1 MEVNIVVIGAG
12 EVGAYITRLLTDPK
26 HQTQNMNV
34 SVIDPDT
41 DRIKQLDGVLDAT
54 MVKGS
59 GSHPEVLEMAGIDE
73 ADLLVAVSSN
83 DEVNLL
89 ANLYARNRGVEKSII
104 RIEADEIKASSKE
117 EPWFLGGEQPDLIFD
132 PDEDTA
138 REISELL
145 DSWGADEIATLG
157 GGQVV
162 VIGVTV
168 TAEADFS
175 GKTLS
180 QIGAE
185 YEPDWSFLVAALR
198 REGEAKIPRSEE
210 TLQAGD
216 HIWLV
221 IKRSEKSKVLET
233 LGFKR
238 KKHKR
243 ILLLGGGRTGEFL
256 ARRLV
261 KMKFREVTLVESD
274 SARAEELAEKLDGV
288 DIRKGDITDAQFI
301 SEIDAGKYD
310 AAVALTGKDE
320 ANVLSCMYA
329 KSLGTDRTIAI
340 LHKLKL
346 MDVLDF
352 ADVDS
357 TLSPVTASANR
368 VLRYVHDVKDVATFL
383 GVDQDFEV
391 VELKVGAE
399 SRAVEKKVSELKLP
413 RDVLIGALI
422 RNDEPSIVRGS
433 TQLQADDTVLL
444 IAPPE
449 QVDAVRKDYFIS
461 ESSEL

>member
-1 MEVNIVVIGAG
+1 VNIVVIGAG
-12 EVGAYITRLLTDPK
+12 EVGSYITRLLTDPK
-26 HQTQNMNV
+26 HQTQSMNV
-34 SVIDPDT
+34 SVIDPDS
-41 DRIKQLDGVLDAT
+41 DRIKELDGVLDAT
-54 MVKGS
+54 MVRGN
-59 GSHPEVLEMAGIDE
+59 GSHPSVLKMAGIEE

-83 DEVNLL
+83 DEVNLI
-89 ANLYARNRGVEKSII
+89 ANLCARNMGVEKSII
-104 RIEADEIKASSKE
+104 RIEASEIKRASKSD
-117 EPWFLGGEQPDLIFD
+117 PWFLGGEPPNLIFD

-138 REISELL
+138 REIAELL

-168 TAEADFS
+168 TTEADFC

-210 TLQAGD
+210 TLQVGD

-221 IKRSEKSKVLET
+221 IKKSEKSRVLET
-233 LGFKR
+233 FGFKR
-238 KKHKR
+238 KKNKR

-256 ARRLV
+256 AKRLV
-261 KMKFREVTLVESD
+261 KMKFREVTLVEAD
-274 SARAEELAEKLDGV
+274 PDRAEQLAEKLDGV
-288 DIRKGDITDAQFI
+288 DIRRGDITDAQFI

-329 KSLGTDRTIAI
+329 KSLGTDRSIAI

-368 VLRYVHDVKDVATFL
+368 VLSYVHDVKDVATFL

-391 VELKVGAE
+391 VELKVGDDSKAIE
-399 SRAVEKKVSELKLP
+399 HKVRDLKLP

-422 RNDEPSIVRGS
+422 RNEEPSIVRGS
-433 TQLQADDTVLL
+433 SQLQAEDTVLL

-449 QVDAVRKDYFIS
+449 QVDTIRKEYFVS
-461 ESSEL
+461 KSFQD

>member
-1 MEVNIVVIGAG
+1 
-12 EVGAYITRLLTDPK
+12 
-26 HQTQNMNV
+26 MNV
-34 SVIDPDT
+34 SVIDPD
-41 DRIKQLDGVLDAT
+41 DGRIKELDGVLDAT

-104 RIEADEIKASSKE
+104 RIEANEIKASAKS
-117 EPWFLGGEQPDLIFD
+117 EPWFLGGERPDLIFD

-157 GGQVV
+157 DGQVV

-168 TAEADFS
+168 TAEADFC

-210 TLQAGD
+210 TLQMGD

-238 KKHKR
+238 KKNKR

-261 KMKFREVTLVESD
+261 NMKFREVTLVESD
-274 SARAEELAEKLDGV
+274 PIRAEELAEKLDGV

-391 VELKVGAE
+391 VELKVGAK
-399 SRAVEKKVSELKLP
+399 SRAVEKKVRQLKLP
-413 RDVLIGALI
+413 RDVLIGAFI

-433 TQLQADDTVLL
+433 TQLHADDTVLL

-449 QVDAVRKDYFIS
+449 QVDVIRKDYFIS
-461 ESSEL
+461 EPSKD

>member
-1 MEVNIVVIGAG
+1 MNIVVIGAG

-34 SVIDPDT
+34 SVIDPD
-41 DRIKQLDGVLDAT
+41 DGRIKELDGVLDAT

-59 GSHPEVLEMAGIDE
+59 GSHPEVLEMSGIDE

-104 RIEADEIKASSKE
+104 RIEANEIKASAKS
-117 EPWFLGGEQPDLIFD
+117 EPWFLGGERPDLIFD

-157 GGQVV
+157 DGQVV

-168 TAEADFS
+168 TAEADFC

-210 TLQAGD
+210 TLQMGD

-238 KKHKR
+238 KKNKR

-261 KMKFREVTLVESD
+261 NMKFREVTLVESD
-274 SARAEELAEKLDGV
+274 PIRAEELAEKLDGV

-357 TLSPVTASANR
+357 TLSPVTAGANR

-391 VELKVGAE
+391 VELKVGAK
-399 SRAVEKKVSELKLP
+399 SRAVEKKVRQLKLP
-413 RDVLIGALI
+413 RDVLIGAFI

-433 TQLQADDTVLL
+433 TQLHADDTVLL

-449 QVDAVRKDYFIS
+449 QVDIIRKDYFIS
-461 ESSEL
+461 EPSKD

>member
-1 MEVNIVVIGAG
+1 MNIVVIGAG
-12 EVGAYITRLLTDPK
+12 EVGLYITRLLTDPK
-26 HQTQNMNV
+26 HQTQPMNV
-34 SVIDPDT
+34 SVIDPDSA
-41 DRIKQLDGVLDAT
+41 RMKRLDGSLDAA
-54 MVKGS
+54 MVNGN
-59 GSHPEVLEMAGIDE
+59 GSHPEILQLAGIQE

-83 DEVNLL
+83 DEVNLI
-89 ANLYARNRGVEKSII
+89 ADLYGRNMGVNKSIV
-104 RIEADEIKASSKE
+104 RIEADEIKQASKE
-117 EPWFLGGEQPDLIFD
+117 EPWFLGGEPPDLIFD

-138 REISELL
+138 REIADLL

-157 GGQVV
+157 DGQVA
-162 VIGVTV
+162 VIGVTIN
-168 TAEADFS
+168 AEADFC

-180 QIGAE
+180 EIGAE

-198 REGEAKIPRSEE
+198 RDGEAKIPRSEE
-210 TLQAGD
+210 TLQDGD

-221 IKRSEKSKVLET
+221 IKKSEKSKVLET

-238 KKHKR
+238 KKNKR

-256 ARRLV
+256 AKKLV
-261 KMKFREVTLVESD
+261 RMKFREVTLVESD
-274 SARAEELAEKLDGV
+274 SKRAEELAEKLDGV
-288 DIRKGDITDAQFI
+288 DIRKGDITDAQFLS
-301 SEIDAGKYD
+301 SEVDAGKYD

-346 MDVLDF
+346 MEVLDF

-357 TLSPVTASANR
+357 TLSPVTASANK
-368 VLRYVHDVKDVATFL
+368 VLSFVHDVKDVATFL

-391 VELKVGAE
+391 VELRVE
-399 SRAVEKKVSELKLP
+399 SGSKAIVKKVRDLKLP
-413 RDVLIGALI
+413 RDVLVGALI
-422 RNDEPSIVRGS
+422 RNGESSIVRGS
-433 TQLQADDTVLL
+433 TQLKADDLVLL

-449 QVDAVRKDYFIS
+449 QVDSIRKDYFLS
-461 ESSEL
+461 HSDED

>member
-1 MEVNIVVIGAG
+1 MNIVVIGAG

-34 SVIDPDT
+34 SVIDPDSA
-41 DRIKQLDGVLDAT
+41 RIKQLDGVLDAT

-104 RIEADEIKASSKE
+104 RIEADEIKASSKV

-132 PDEDTA
+132 QDEDTA

-162 VIGVTV
+162 VIGVTIN
-168 TAEADFS
+168 AEADFC

-221 IKRSEKSKVLET
+221 IKKSEKSKVLET

-256 ARRLV
+256 ARRLI
-261 KMKFREVTLVESD
+261 KMKFREVTLVEYD
-274 SARAEELAEKLDGV
+274 SVRAEELAEKLDGV

-399 SRAVEKKVSELKLP
+399 SRATEKKLSELKLP
-413 RDVLIGALI
+413 RDVLIGAFI
-422 RNDEPSIVRGS
+422 RDDEASIVRGS

-449 QVDAVRKDYFIS
+449 QVDGIRKDYFIS
-461 ESSEL
+461 EHSED

>member
-1 MEVNIVVIGAG
+1 MNIVVIGAG

-26 HQTQNMNV
+26 HQTQSMNV
-34 SVIDPDT
+34 SVIDPDSA
-41 DRIKQLDGVLDAT
+41 RIKQLDGVLDAT

-117 EPWFLGGEQPDLIFD
+117 KPWFLGGERPDLIFD

-162 VIGVTV
+162 VIGVTI
-168 TAEADFS
+168 TAEADFC
-175 GKTLS
+175 GKSLS

-198 REGEAKIPRSEE
+198 REGEANIPRSEE

-221 IKRSEKSKVLET
+221 IKGSEKSKVLET

-238 KKHKR
+238 KKNKR

-256 ARRLV
+256 ARRLI